1 MTVEFVPG
9 QNAPLQT
16 SVVTFRASSQTP
28 FDVSAMVADTR
39 LQALS
44 SDAFVFYNQPSTAG
58 VQLTGD
64 VVRVDLDRLHP
75 DAAAVLCIVSVDP
88 SAATAGAF
96 RVAGLSARLS
106 DESGSVL
113 GEFDIPTA
121 GSETAVIC
129 WELYRRNGAWKV
141 RAVGQGYAGG
151 LAELI
156 GVHGV
161 EVDDAPAN
169 AGSPTAPVRD
179 DQVVEPVEEGRALE
193 RMWMIFEDASRS
205 AASLISSSE
214 YAMTR
219 LDEELSV
226 AVADAS
232 TRNSPAGIAARE
244 AAQKRHDE
252 LVATARE
259 SHTRDSAQL
268 AHELTVVDSVIP
280 RAMASWE
287 SPVWAAGSARE
298 SLTSSDGVRLG
309 MLSAPDRS
317 SLSVPYCM
325 PLPLPRPIWV
335 DSTSGAA
342 AVAVVS
348 ALTLRIMAAGP
359 MPLLDVVDLTGSYTL
374 LTDRLSAQLAGP
386 VIRTHQEIS
395 ARLTELAQAVDFAG
409 LARNSGQ
416 EFAMSHDAGPS
427 TPRLLILGDFPHG
440 YSAQDAEAIMFLAE
454 HGPMI
459 GLSILLV
466 GDDESSSTEESIV
479 ALAHGCRHV
488 PAAGEIDVHDPW
500 TGSHWVLVPDTLN
513 PATQP
518 QLFAAFDKL

>member
-9 QNAPLQT
+9 QNAPLHT
-16 SVVTFRASSQTP
+16 SVVMFRASSQTP
-28 FDVSAMVADTR
+28 FDVSAMVTDTR
-39 LQALS
+39 LRALS

-64 VVRVDLDRLHP
+64 IVRVDLDRLHP
-75 DAAAVLCIVSVDP
+75 DAEAVLCIVSVDP
-88 SAATAGAF
+88 SAAAAGAF
-96 RVAGLSARLS
+96 RVAGLSAQLS

-113 GEFDIPTA
+113 GKFDIPTA

-169 AGSPTAPVRD
+169 PIPVPED
-179 DQVVEPVEEGRALE
+179 HAVEPVEEGRALE

-232 TRNSPAGIAARE
+232 NRNSPAGIAARD

-252 LVATARE
+252 LVATARA

-268 AHELTVVDSVIP
+268 AHELTVVDSVMP

-287 SPVWAAGSARE
+287 SPVWTPGSVSE
-298 SLTSSDGVRLG
+298 SLAASDGVRLG

-386 VIRTHQEIS
+386 LIRTHQEIS
-395 ARLTELAQAVDFAG
+395 ARLTELAQGVDLAG

-416 EFAMSHDAGPS
+416 EFAMSLDAGPS

-440 YSAQDAEAIMFLAE
+440 YSAQDADAIMFLAE
-454 HGPMI
+454 HGSMI

-479 ALAHGCRHV
+479 ALAHGCRHL

-500 TGSHWVLVPDTLN
+500 TGSHWVLTPDTLN